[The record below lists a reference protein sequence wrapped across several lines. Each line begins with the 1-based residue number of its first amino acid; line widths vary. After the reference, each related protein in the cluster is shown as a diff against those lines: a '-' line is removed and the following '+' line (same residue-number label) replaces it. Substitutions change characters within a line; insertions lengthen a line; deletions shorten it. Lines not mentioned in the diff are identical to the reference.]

1 MISLKLLV
9 KNLMALLEP
18 RSVVGIKKLLID
30 ARGVSLG
37 NTPMRGE
44 FLQAHLSH
52 PMDGY
57 PHFTTLDKAQTIGI
71 YAASVSPHG
80 LIEFSTLWAAKTQLS
95 NAQKLDDPQR
105 NFWKDL
111 VVFPYHQGV

>member
-1 MISLKLLV
+1 MTLLRLLV
-9 KNLMALLEP
+9 KSLTALLGQ
-18 RSVVGIKKLLID
+18 RLVVGTKKPSIAVKAD
-30 ARGVSLG
+30 SYVS
-37 NTPMRGE
+37 TPIRGE
-44 FLQAHLSH
+44 SLLVHFNHQ
-52 PMDGY
+52 MVGY
-57 PHFTTLDKAQTIGI
+57 LPNTTLDKAQTTAI

-80 LIEFSTLWAAKTQLS
+80 LIELSTLWAAKTQLS